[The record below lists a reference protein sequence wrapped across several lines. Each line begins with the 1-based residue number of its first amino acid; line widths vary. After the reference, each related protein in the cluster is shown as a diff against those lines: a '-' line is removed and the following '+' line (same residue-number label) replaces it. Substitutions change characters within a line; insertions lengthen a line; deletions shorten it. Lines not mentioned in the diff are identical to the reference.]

1 VHEAVEPFA
10 PDALPEVEFAALVA
24 PLFERAPG
32 FIERLAAGR
41 PYGSWP
47 ALFERAVPLALGMPR
62 EAQIEL
68 IDAHPR
74 IGAPPGSVSAHSFIE
89 QGYDRESAAAGA
101 EEERMRLS
109 AELEELNAAYESRFG
124 FRYVIFVAGRP
135 RAAIV
140 PLLRASLEADPDAE
154 RERAIGDVV
163 AIAHDR
169 ALRSGLIEEA
179 DVRLA
184 PGKVT
189 AVANAVGHEEVTS

>member
-1 VHEAVEPFA
+1 VGEAVGPFA
-10 PDALPEVEFAALVA
+10 PDTLPEAEFAALVA

-41 PYGSWP
+41 PYGSWS
-47 ALFERAVPLALGMPR
+47 ALFERAVPLALGMTR

-74 IGAPPGSVSAHSFIE
+74 IGAPPGSVSDHSFIE

-101 EEERMRLS
+101 EAERVRLA

-140 PLLRASLEADPDAE
+140 PLLGASLTADADGE
-154 RERAIGDVV
+154 RSRAIGDVV
-163 AIAHDR
+163 AIARDR
-169 ALRSGLIEEA
+169 AVRSGLMDEA
-179 DVRLA
+179 A
-184 PGKVT
+184 G
-189 AVANAVGHEEVTS
+189 NEEVMS

>member
-1 VHEAVEPFA
+1 
-10 PDALPEVEFAALVA
+10 VA

-32 FIERLAAGR
+32 FIKRLAAGR

-47 ALFERAVPLALGMPR
+47 ALFDRAVPLALGMPR

-109 AELEELNAAYESRFG
+109 GELEELNAAYESRFASATSSG
-124 FRYVIFVAGRP
+124 GGRP

-140 PLLRASLEADPDAE
+140 PLLRASLEAGADAE

-169 ALRSGLIEEA
+169 ALRSGLMEEA
-179 DVRLA
+179 DVR
-184 PGKVT
+184 PSGKAAAVT
-189 AVANAVGHEEVTS
+189 LGYEEVTS